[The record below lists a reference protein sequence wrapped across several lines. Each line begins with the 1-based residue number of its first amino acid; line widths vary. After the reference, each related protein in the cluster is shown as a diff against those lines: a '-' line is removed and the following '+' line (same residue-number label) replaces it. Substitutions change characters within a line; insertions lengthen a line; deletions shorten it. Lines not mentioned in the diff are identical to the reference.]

1 MSDSCGISAIFI
13 IILDNINI
21 LIKTNRTLQKIH
33 FDTFFDP
40 VRVIN
45 VVKYINVSNNV
56 EKLPLFPNFKN
67 QKKPQI
73 GVVP

>member
-1 MSDSCGISAIFI
+1 MSNVD
-13 IILDNINI
+13 I
-21 LIKTNRTLQKIH
+21 LITPTLYLHMYMRGGNTLQRIH

>member
-1 MSDSCGISAIFI
+1 MNNNALVVYVYLLGGKLSS
-13 IILDNINI
+13 
-21 LIKTNRTLQKIH
+21 TLQRIH

-40 VRVIN
+40 VQVIN
-45 VVKYINVSNNV
+45 VVQYINVSNNV